1 MGKIHTT
8 FNLPPLTTI
17 MIFAAPRHVVRHMP
31 RSGCQPK
38 PPRKV
43 GVPSVTGQVGSQVQN
58 DGKDGNPSTGPVF
71 SPQKKTGNQDLSRP

>member
-1 MGKIHTT
+1 
-8 FNLPPLTTI
+8 
-17 MIFAAPRHVVRHMP
+17 MP

-43 GVPSVTGQVGSQVQN
+43 GVPSVTGQVGIQVQN

-71 SPQKKTGNQDLSRP
+71 SPQKKQEIRTYQDLNKDIKGMS